1 MKLFNLNFIIFRP
14 SILKNVVEYNNS
26 ANHDQSN
33 TQDKTSKAK
42 EAIYLEKT
50 LSTENV
56 LKKSGK

>member
-1 MKLFNLNFIIFRP
+1 MKLYNLSFIIFRP

-26 ANHDQSN
+26 ENHDQSN
-33 TQDKTSKAK
+33 TQDKTSKEK